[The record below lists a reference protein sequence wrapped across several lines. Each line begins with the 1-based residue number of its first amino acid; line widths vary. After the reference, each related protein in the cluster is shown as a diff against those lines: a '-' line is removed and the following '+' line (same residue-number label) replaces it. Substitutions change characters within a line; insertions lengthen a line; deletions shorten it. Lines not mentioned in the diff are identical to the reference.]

1 VAAVD
6 AAARAVQAERV
17 PEVAVIQRMQARA
30 PDIVLNDAWW
40 AQLVLRVLPLLLRSG
55 IAATARGSLF
65 RRFAFGV
72 TDVKLVV

>member
-1 VAAVD
+1 
-6 AAARAVQAERV
+6 
-17 PEVAVIQRMQARA
+17 
-30 PDIVLNDAWW
+30 
-40 AQLVLRVLPLLLRSG
+40 VLRVLPLLLRSG